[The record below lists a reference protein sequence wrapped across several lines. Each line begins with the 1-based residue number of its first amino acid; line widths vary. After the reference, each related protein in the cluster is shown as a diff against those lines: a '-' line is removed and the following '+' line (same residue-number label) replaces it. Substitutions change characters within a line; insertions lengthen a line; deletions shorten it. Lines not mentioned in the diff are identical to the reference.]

1 MAHSHVHETLQA
13 GGFEVLATALL
24 LMLLLAALLP

>member
-1 MAHSHVHETLQA
+1 MARSHVRETPEA

>member
-1 MAHSHVHETLQA
+1 MARIHAQETTQA

-24 LMLLLAALLP
+24 LVLLLAALLP